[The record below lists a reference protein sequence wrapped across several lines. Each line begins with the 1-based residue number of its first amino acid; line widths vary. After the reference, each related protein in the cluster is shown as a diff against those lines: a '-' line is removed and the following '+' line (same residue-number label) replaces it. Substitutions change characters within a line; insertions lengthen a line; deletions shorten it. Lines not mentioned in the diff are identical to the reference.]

1 MRIMIDAEEA
11 IQIIDRSNLSE
22 LIDICSEVKAMP
34 SEEEFNSACQP
45 RQSIIRMGTEPRW
58 CS

>member
-1 MRIMIDAEEA
+1 MIDAEEA